1 MSDYGALLD
10 LDERTD
16 RAKDVIDGFKCP
28 TDRLAHDVMLLARI
42 VRNQDAEIT
51 RLKRLVLAS
60 DLKKAAGTQSGV
72 VEDLM
77 GMFGMKK

>member
-1 MSDYGALLD
+1 MPDITEY
-10 LDERTD
+10 TT
-16 RAKDVIDGFKCP
+16 RAQDVIDGFKRP
-28 TDRLAHDVMLLARI
+28 AERLAYDVMLLSKIIRD
-42 VRNQDAEIT
+42 QESEIT

>member
-1 MSDYGALLD
+1 MPD
-10 LDERTD
+10 LAEYTT
-16 RAKDVIDGFKCP
+16 RAQEVIDGFKCP
-28 TDRLAHDVMLLARI
+28 TERLAYDLMLLAKIIRD
-42 VRNQDAEIT
+42 QEAEIT